1 MKGLIPPLIL
11 NRFLQRQP
19 LAIHYLGQC
28 AMEEVH
34 RQRLSELPFRK
45 SRIPSESNRTNH
57 FSGAIE
63 QGSALSA
70 EFSSNAL
77 GSFVFVNN
85 SWKQYEDPVG
95 ISEFIGYHTTP
106 RMRKHQ
112 RRRHRCRCHMEQQQG
127 GASTAGREAM
137 FSSSSCEEC
146 GRSKESNLPTGSG
159 SKGRYNN
166 YMTRWQFACTFSQ
179 IIMAAKKLSK
189 LAR

>member
-1 MKGLIPPLIL
+1 MKGLIPPMIL

-28 AMEEVH
+28 AMREEVH
-34 RQRLSELPFRK
+34 RQRPARLPFRK
-45 SRIPSESNRTNH
+45 SRTPSESNRTNH
-57 FSGAIE
+57 LSGDTERA
-63 QGSALSA
+63 SSVLSA
-70 EFSSNAL
+70 EFTSNAL

-85 SWKQYEDPVG
+85 SWRQYEDPVG

-106 RMRKHQ
+106 RMRKNQ
-112 RRRHRCRCHMEQQQG
+112 RRRHMCHCHTEQQG
-127 GASTAGREAM
+127 GASAAAI

-166 YMTRWQFACTFSQ
+166 YMTR
-179 IIMAAKKLSK
+179 
-189 LAR
+189 